1 MDSPSPRW
9 NNELPDGK
17 PRVILDEDAY
27 EVDVDEPIASSS
39 SSVDEEEFQDAPATE
54 EQETRELEAFE
65 PSETE
70 DLRNIEEKK
79 VNESSGLGT
88 STEMQSAGH

>member
-1 MDSPSPRW
+1 M
-9 NNELPDGK
+9 
-17 PRVILDEDAY
+17 ILDEDAY
-27 EVDVDEPIASSS
+27 EVDVDEPVLSSS
-39 SSVDEEEFQDAPATE
+39 SSVDDEEFQDVPETTE

-88 STEMQSAGH
+88 STEM